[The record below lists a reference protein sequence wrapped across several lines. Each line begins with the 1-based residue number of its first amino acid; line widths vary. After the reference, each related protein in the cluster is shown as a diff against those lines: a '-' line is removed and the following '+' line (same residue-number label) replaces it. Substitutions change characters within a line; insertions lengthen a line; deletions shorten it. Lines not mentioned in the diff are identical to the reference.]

1 MYMQSFNKPV
11 LQTIRVEKED
21 IISYLYY
28 LCKYMYV
35 IIYICNFKQVCV
47 IKQNKYSQWTFG
59 IIISTSEVYL
69 FKLAKTLIYFTLAKK
84 ESGFIGGNTFTYRK
98 KKQT

>member
-1 MYMQSFNKPV
+1 MSMLQIWALKMYMQSFNKPV

-35 IIYICNFKQVCV
+35 IIYICNFK
-47 IKQNKYSQWTFG
+47 
-59 IIISTSEVYL
+59 
-69 FKLAKTLIYFTLAKK
+69 
-84 ESGFIGGNTFTYRK
+84 
-98 KKQT
+98 